1 MNQINADS
9 ITSLSLSSIRTPT
22 ATGNGLD
29 SNTQYPARIALGP
42 TADVALLKVASQ
54 ANVAI
59 PLSSLPATVKEL
71 VLSAQ
76 VSALPATSN
85 PAASTSSAGALTTPA
100 SPPTTSA
107 ITVAVSLQ
115 NIAGG
120 LQLQMNSMV
129 GAQLTA
135 AQQLGL
141 LQQLAGTNSRRQPWD
156 IAVRRPESMSAQPQA
171 SSERPPA
178 QPVVLRLSATAEQL
192 TLSMLDE
199 GRSKPLTSAMQ
210 RQWLAELVQQ
220 LSSSTLKWQQLPA
233 DLKQLLQQQQPQ
245 LAHLPSHAN
254 ISLRLT
260 DDATR
265 VAIQLEQPE
274 TLPLTAQQ
282 QLQLGFKAAT
292 HQVPQGRIEL
302 SDAAKAAMANDLL
315 QAQENQVPEPT
326 QSPLPR
332 NQTAPAASAAPSVV
346 ISAKESNAS
355 IPKVNQQPAS
365 VVNPQLEP
373 AVVVN
378 EEPTPL
384 DNAQPDESQPAGSPV
399 TRQPLF
405 RSATLRSA
413 AADKPPLLPQDVRV
427 PTEHNKPSAA
437 PSSITDIDLPALATQ
452 LLQNTVPTSKTAL
465 SAAAQQVMQLVQTLP
480 SHVLSEAQLQQ
491 ELNAGLLFQ
500 PLQTQQAPASHA
512 GGLAIA
518 LQLLLGRLGVV
529 LPETKT
535 SDKQQRLKEQI
546 SALDTQQTEAVL
558 KQLSSQASIVQLAQ
572 LETVAMQ
579 KADTPSWML
588 CLPLPFAEQLQ
599 YGHCQIEQR
608 QARRANGEP
617 ANLWHLTLSL
627 EIPHHGTL
635 LVEAS
640 LGPEQNK
647 LQFYTPSAALIRTI
661 ERFGTILRDRLKLQG
676 VAISSFDCTLGDIP
690 DHLQRRGS
698 SLLQVKV

>member
-9 ITSLSLSSIRTPT
+9 ITSLSLSSIRPAT

-29 SNTQYPARIALGP
+29 SNISYPARIALGS

-54 ANVAI
+54 PSVPF
-59 PLSSLPATVKEL
+59 PLSSLPVTVKEL

-76 VSALPATSN
+76 VSAL
-85 PAASTSSAGALTTPA
+85 AAPSVPSAAVPSTLTPA
-100 SPPTTSA
+100 MASSPTTASA

-115 NIAGG
+115 HNAGVAQLLVNSIA
-120 LQLQMNSMV
+120 

-135 AQQLGL
+135 SQQLGL
-141 LQQLAGTNSRRQPWD
+141 LQQLAGTSSRRQPWD
-156 IAVRRPESMSAQPQA
+156 VAVRRPESMSGQPSGSSTHSAAQ
-171 SSERPPA
+171 S
-178 QPVVLRLSATAEQL
+178 VVLRLSATADQL

-220 LSSSTLKWQQLPA
+220 LHGSPIKWQQLPA
-233 DLKQLLQQQQPQ
+233 ELKQLLQQQQPQ
-245 LAHLPSHAN
+245 LAHLPLNAN
-254 ISLRLT
+254 IRVRLT
-260 DDATR
+260 DDASL
-265 VAIQLEQPE
+265 VAVQLEQPE

-282 QLQLGFKAAT
+282 QLQLGFKASSP
-292 HQVPQGRIEL
+292 QVQQGRVEL

-315 QAQENQVPEPT
+315 HPQDSDMSESSQIAT
-326 QSPLPR
+326 SR
-332 NQTAPAASAAPSVV
+332 NQTATAPSAVPSVV
-346 ISAKESNAS
+346 ISAKDSSTSTTKAS
-355 IPKVNQQPAS
+355 IQPSS
-365 VVNPQLEP
+365 VLHTSDVQERIAPDLV
-373 AVVVN
+373 AN
-378 EEPTPL
+378 EAPPPRDKALPNEYKPV
-384 DNAQPDESQPAGSPV
+384 GSPA
-399 TRQPLF
+399 TRPAL
-405 RSATLRSA
+405 LG
-413 AADKPPLLPQDVRV
+413 ADAFDKQSLSPQSPRISN
-427 PTEHNKPSAA
+427 EHFKPSPA
-437 PSSITDIDLPALATQ
+437 PLTTIDLPALATQ
-452 LLQNTVPTSKTAL
+452 LLENTAPTSKTAL
-465 SAAAQQVMQLVQTLP
+465 SAAAQQVLQLVQTLP

-500 PLQTQQAPASHA
+500 PLQNQQTPASHA

-535 SDKQQRLKEQI
+535 TDKQQRLKEQI

-617 ANLWHLTLSL
+617 ASLWHLTLSL
-627 EIPHHGTL
+627 EIPNHGTL

-640 LGPEQNK
+640 LGPEQNR

-690 DHLQRRGS
+690 AHLQHRGS

>member
-1 MNQINADS
+1 MNQINVDS
-9 ITSLSLSSIRTPT
+9 ITSLSLSSIRPAT

-29 SNTQYPARIALGP
+29 SNISYPARIALGP

-54 ANVAI
+54 PSVPF
-59 PLSSLPATVKEL
+59 PLSSLPVTVKEL

-76 VSALPATSN
+76 VSAL
-85 PAASTSSAGALTTPA
+85 AAPSVPSAAVPSTLTPA
-100 SPPTTSA
+100 MASSPTSASA

-115 NIAGG
+115 LNAGVAQLLVNSIA
-120 LQLQMNSMV
+120 

-135 AQQLGL
+135 SQQLGL
-141 LQQLAGTNSRRQPWD
+141 LQQFAGTSNRRQPWD
-156 IAVRRPESMSAQPQA
+156 VAVRRPESMSGQPSGSSTHSAAQ
-171 SSERPPA
+171 S
-178 QPVVLRLSATAEQL
+178 VVLRLRATADQL

-199 GRSKPLTSAMQ
+199 GRTKPLTSAMQ

-220 LSSSTLKWQQLPA
+220 LHASPLKWQQLPA
-233 DLKQLLQQQQPQ
+233 ELKQLLQQQQPQ
-245 LAHLPSHAN
+245 LAHLPPHAN
-254 ISLRLT
+254 IRLRLP
-260 DDATR
+260 DDASL
-265 VAIQLEQPE
+265 VAVQLEQPE

-282 QLQLGFKAAT
+282 QVQLGFKASGP
-292 HQVPQGRIEL
+292 QVQQGRVEL
-302 SDAAKAAMANDLL
+302 SDTAKAAMANDLL
-315 QAQENQVPEPT
+315 QPQDSDMSESSQIAT
-326 QSPLPR
+326 SR
-332 NQTAPAASAAPSVV
+332 HQTAPALSAVPSVV
-346 ISAKESNAS
+346 ISAKDSSTSTTKAS
-355 IPKVNQQPAS
+355 IQPSS
-365 VVNPQLEP
+365 VLHTSDVQERIAPDLV
-373 AVVVN
+373 AN
-378 EEPTPL
+378 EAPPPRDKAL
-384 DNAQPDESQPAGSPV
+384 PNGYKPVGSPA
-399 TRQPLF
+399 TRPALLGADA
-405 RSATLRSA
+405 S
-413 AADKPPLLPQDVRV
+413 DKPSLSPQSPRV
-427 PTEHNKPSAA
+427 SNVHDKPSPA
-437 PSSITDIDLPALATQ
+437 PLTTIDLPALATQ
-452 LLQNTVPTSKTAL
+452 LLENTAPTSKTAL
-465 SAAAQQVMQLVQTLP
+465 SAAAQQVLQLVQTLP

-500 PLQTQQAPASHA
+500 PLQNQQTPASHA

-535 SDKQQRLKEQI
+535 TDKQQRLKEQI

-617 ANLWHLTLSL
+617 ASLWHLTLSL
-627 EIPHHGTL
+627 EIPNHGTL

-640 LGPEQNK
+640 LGPEQNR

-690 DHLQRRGS
+690 DHLQHRGS